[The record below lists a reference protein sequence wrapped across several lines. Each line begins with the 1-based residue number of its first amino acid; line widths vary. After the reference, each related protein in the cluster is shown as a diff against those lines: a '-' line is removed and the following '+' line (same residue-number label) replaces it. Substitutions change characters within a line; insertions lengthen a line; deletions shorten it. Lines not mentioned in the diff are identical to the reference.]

1 MTTFHDVLS
10 TCSPFPPPCLASLST
25 ATPSVMTWSSCLP
38 VAPASRPIKGAR
50 EGGGL
55 VHCRSVPTLSP
66 WPALPPPADG
76 GFNDDSTALLARSA
90 NGISCSRTRFC
101 PDQIPRERTPA
112 DGDRLLDGRPR
123 SRLLLHRSTCGPP
136 RRAKARGSSTLKHM
150 CKKLKQFL
158 KEYSLN

>member
-1 MTTFHDVLS
+1 MMCFQLAPLS
-10 TCSPFPPPCLASLST
+10 LLPAFLST

-38 VAPASRPIKGAR
+38 VAPASRSREQGRGTRTLQECPNTFTVAGATST
-50 EGGGL
+50 GG
-55 VHCRSVPTLSP
+55 
-66 WPALPPPADG
+66 G
-76 GFNDDSTALLARSA
+76 GFNDDSTALPRSA

-101 PDQIPRERTPA
+101 PDQIPRERTPP

-123 SRLLLHRSTCGPP
+123 SRLLLRRSTCGPP

>member
-1 MTTFHDVLS
+1 MMCFQLAPLS
-10 TCSPFPPPCLASLST
+10 PSL
-25 ATPSVMTWSSCLP
+25 CLP
-38 VAPASRPIKGAR
+38 FHRNSFCHDLEQLLAR
-50 EGGGL
+50 GPGQ
-55 VHCRSVPTLSP
+55 
-66 WPALPPPADG
+66 PADQGSKGGRGTRTLQECPNTFTVAGATSTGGG

-101 PDQIPRERTPA
+101 PDQIPGERTPA

-123 SRLLLHRSTCGPP
+123 SRLLLRRSTCGPP